1 MDSLSG
7 KQVKDLKE
15 LYSSIYKVEQLA
27 EESISEVNFEEYFES
42 LSEEKKKNFFQRVF
56 NKFMQGPDYGNK
68 RKKDEEDKIDKKV
81 DDYVNKN
88 KSGHCYFLCSIV
100 KSQKMEDSHNSD
112 LFCQKDFPVMV
123 SIAVHHLHLTFL
135 VQYLLQNH
143 DFYLQEMANQRLT
156 NDLYIFHT
164 VRKDAK

>member
-68 RKKDEEDKIDKKV
+68 RKKAEEDKINKQV

-88 KSGHCYFLCSIV
+88 KKQSTTSNIRFISNHIKTTSI
-100 KSQKMEDSHNSD
+100 N
-112 LFCQKDFPVMV
+112 
-123 SIAVHHLHLTFL
+123 
-135 VQYLLQNH
+135 
-143 DFYLQEMANQRLT
+143 
-156 NDLYIFHT
+156 
-164 VRKDAK
+164 